1 MSALDSRP
9 FVEAVQELNAG
20 FVRLLESMS
29 ALRALSSIQVRG
41 QQERALLE
49 NALQVLMQ
57 NQDLERCSV
66 YMLEEDRLVNAAGLD
81 WNELLGFDAQRPR
94 GGGMTFEVG
103 VGVVGLAAQEA
114 EVQHCEDCQSDSR
127 FLRSLSETNP
137 EMVEAGQ
144 PRAGAPVGSLL
155 SIPVQTEERVL
166 GVLNVSHPHPA
177 FFGPSHERTLTV
189 FCNFLAQ
196 MLLNNRLVQRMEEQ
210 VTERTEKLEQAL
222 AEAET
227 LKQRYEELAVID
239 ELTKL
244 HNRRFFFPEARAVL
258 SLAMRHAQPFAVML
272 IDVDHFKRVN
282 DHFGH
287 AAGDRVL
294 EQVAGRLDS
303 QIREGDILARFGG
316 EEFVLAL
323 PNTGAEGVRTLADRI
338 CRGMQEAPW
347 NVDAETLQITVSIG
361 FTCREPATEGE
372 SGQLLER
379 LLHEAD
385 QALYHVK
392 QSGRNRCQA
401 FEDIACRL

>member
-1 MSALDSRP
+1 MSGLDSRP

-41 QQERALLE
+41 QQERALLD

-66 YMLEEDRLVNAAGLD
+66 YMLEEGLLVNAAGLD
-81 WNELLGFDAQRPR
+81 WNDLLGFDDGRRR
-94 GGGMTFEVG
+94 GGGIAFEVG
-103 VGVVGLAAQEA
+103 VGLVGMAAQEG
-114 EVQHCEDCQSDSR
+114 ELQHCEDCQTDTR
-127 FLRSLSETNP
+127 FLRSLSESNP
-137 EMVEAGQ
+137 EMVQEGQ
-144 PRAGAPVGSLL
+144 LQTGSPVGSLL
-155 SIPVQTEERVL
+155 SVPVQTEERVL
-166 GVLNVSHPHPA
+166 GVLNVSHPHSA
-177 FFGPSHERTLTV
+177 FFGSSHERTLTV

-196 MLLNNRLVQRMEEQ
+196 MLMNNRLVQHMEEQ
-210 VTERTEKLEQAL
+210 VVERTEKLEQAL

-227 LKQRYEELAVID
+227 LKHRYEELAVVD

-258 SLAMRHAQPFAVML
+258 SLAMRHAQPFSVVL

-282 DHFGH
+282 DQFGH
-287 AAGDRVL
+287 AMGDRVL
-294 EQVAGRLDS
+294 EQVAKQLNG

-323 PNTGAEGVRTLADRI
+323 PNTGAEGVRTLAARI
-338 CRGMQEAPW
+338 CQCMQDAPW
-347 NVDAETLQITVSIG
+347 TVDDEALQITVSVG
-361 FTCREPATEGE
+361 FTCREPATEGD
-372 SGQLLER
+372 SQQLLER
-379 LLHEAD
+379 LLQEAD
-385 QALYHVK
+385 RALYHVK

-401 FEDIACRL
+401 FEDIACST